1 MKGEFAGINDFEVV
15 AFLRCPAGRGGLR
28 HDGRGWHRSQSL
40 MRLGCR
46 PSARWMRACPRN
58 CWSSRAHRRPPTSAA
73 IQDGIDE
80 LQWLAALKPNTIG
93 VPEFRNDVR
102 EYLEIAVLH
111 LTLRAG
117 AKAARIVALTH
128 RAVPYPVL
136 LLAELPEGI
145 SISAAHKRWSQG
157 EAGKTVLD
165 DNIVEASLDA
175 APDNSVV
182 QAFFQ
187 ALALNRQSRLSLH
200 ALYLG
205 WIDTLLAFQ
214 AACKTG
220 RFMLAGSPA
229 SAAAR
234 HEALAACSRLEAEIS
249 RLRVAA
255 RREKQIA
262 RQVALNLEVKRIE
275 TELVTIKRNL

>member
-1 MKGEFAGINDFEVV
+1 MSAETVVGDLVV
-15 AFLRCPAGRGGLR
+15 ALNLPA
-28 HDGRGWHRSQSL
+28 
-40 MRLGCR
+40 
-46 PSARWMRACPRN
+46 SARVGQRVPKKLLTENGAPTAADKRAIN
-58 CWSSRAHRRPPTSAA
+58 E
-73 IQDGIDE
+73 GVEE
-80 LQWLAALKPNTIG
+80 LVWLAALKPNTIG
-93 VPEFRNDVR
+93 VPEYRNDVR

-136 LLAELPEGI
+136 LLAERPEGI

-175 APDNSVV
+175 APGNSLV

-200 ALYLG
+200 ALYQG

-220 RFMLAGSPA
+220 RFMLADSPA

-234 HEALAACSRLEAEIS
+234 HEALVACSRLEAEIS
-249 RLRVAA
+249 RLRVVA

-275 TELVTIKRNL
+275 TELVTVKRNL